1 MGISTLLTIYFV
13 IFSSSILHGVVPVKA
28 KLLNHIHCFEY
39 VENVA
44 DLKTYICKNIEHLCS
59 LFIKLFCALGF
70 GMDANFLLARTLV
83 CLFFHSTTIL
93 SAVSAWPQ
101 QDMKNKM
108 KREDMKR
115 IYRFLHDKHHYFQRP
130 HSLCIAHAE
139 NSFFSHSSIYSFF
152 SFVSGKRMYK
162 SLLPSKNVGIIQ
174 MVCAP

>member
-1 MGISTLLTIYFV
+1 MSKMLLIGGP
-13 IFSSSILHGVVPVKA
+13 IFA
-28 KLLNHIHCFEY
+28 KKNHWKLVYDKCYPH
-39 VENVA
+39 VA
-44 DLKTYICKNIEHLCS
+44 FL
-59 LFIKLFCALGF
+59 IKLFCALGF

-139 NSFFSHSSIYSFF
+139 NSFFLSFEYIF
-152 SFVSGKRMYK
+152 LFFLSFLANVCIKAYFHPKTLALFKWSVHRNGTAHQGK
-162 SLLPSKNVGIIQ
+162 
-174 MVCAP
+174 

>member
-1 MGISTLLTIYFV
+1 MSKMLLIGGP
-13 IFSSSILHGVVPVKA
+13 IFA
-28 KLLNHIHCFEY
+28 
-39 VENVA
+39 
-44 DLKTYICKNIEHLCS
+44 KNIEHLCS

-139 NSFFSHSSIYSFF
+139 NSFFLSFEYIPIPF
-152 SFVSGKRMYK
+152 FFRFWQTYV
-162 SLLPSKNVGIIQ
+162 
-174 MVCAP
+174 

>member
-1 MGISTLLTIYFV
+1 M
-13 IFSSSILHGVVPVKA
+13 
-28 KLLNHIHCFEY
+28 KLLNHLRCFGY

-44 DLKTYICKNIEHLCS
+44 DRRTYICKKHWKFVYDKFYPRVAF
-59 LFIKLFCALGF
+59 FIKLFCALGF

-130 HSLCIAHAE
+130 LSVYSPCRE
-139 NSFFSHSSIYSFF
+139 FFFSLIRVYTYSFF
-152 SFVSGKRMYK
+152 LSFLANVCIKAYFHPKTLALFKWSVHRNGTAHQGK
-162 SLLPSKNVGIIQ
+162 
-174 MVCAP
+174 

>member
-1 MGISTLLTIYFV
+1 M
-13 IFSSSILHGVVPVKA
+13 
-28 KLLNHIHCFEY
+28 KLLNHLRCFGY

-44 DLKTYICKNIEHLCS
+44 DRRTYICKKHWKFVYDKFYPRVAF
-59 LFIKLFCALGF
+59 FIKLFCALGF

-130 HSLCIAHAE
+130 LSVYSPCRE
-139 NSFFSHSSIYSFF
+139 FFFSLIRVYIPFFLSFLANVCIKAYF
-152 SFVSGKRMYK
+152 HPKTLALFKWSVHRNGTAHQGK
-162 SLLPSKNVGIIQ
+162 
-174 MVCAP
+174 

>member
-1 MGISTLLTIYFV
+1 M
-13 IFSSSILHGVVPVKA
+13 
-28 KLLNHIHCFEY
+28 KLLNHLRCFGY

-44 DLKTYICKNIEHLCS
+44 DRRTYICKKHWKFVYDKFYPRVAF
-59 LFIKLFCALGF
+59 FIKLFCALGF

-139 NSFFSHSSIYSFF
+139 NSFFLSFEYIF
-152 SFVSGKRMYK
+152 LFFFRFWQTYV
-162 SLLPSKNVGIIQ
+162 
-174 MVCAP
+174 

>member
-1 MGISTLLTIYFV
+1 MSKMLLIGGP
-13 IFSSSILHGVVPVKA
+13 IFA
-28 KLLNHIHCFEY
+28 KKTHWKLVYDKCYPH
-39 VENVA
+39 VA
-44 DLKTYICKNIEHLCS
+44 F
-59 LFIKLFCALGF
+59 FIKLFCALGF

-139 NSFFSHSSIYSFF
+139 NSFFSLIRVYIPFFLSFLAKQTY
-152 SFVSGKRMYK
+152 V
-162 SLLPSKNVGIIQ
+162 
-174 MVCAP
+174 